1 MEFSLKKRLKNL
13 IVIFLTL
20 LLFLPLPVQ
29 KAEAMDPVTLAIL
42 APIALKGARAA
53 SPYVI
58 RGMQNT
64 GRQMIVI
71 GKDVAEIFCLP
82 LGVVQTTF
90 GAPFGFFGNGV
101 QNIGAG
107 VVAPFKMTWDILML
121 PLAMFGVSGG

>member
-1 MEFSLKKRLKNL
+1 VEFSLKKRFKKL
-13 IVIFLTL
+13 IVIILAFFV
-20 LLFLPLPVQ
+20 FLPLPVQ
-29 KAEAMDPVTLAIL
+29 KAGAMDPVTIAIL
-42 APIALKGARAA
+42 APVALKGARAA

-58 RGMQNT
+58 RGMQNA

-71 GKDVAEIFCLP
+71 GKDVTEIFCLP
-82 LGVVQTTF
+82 LGVVQTTL

-101 QNIGAG
+101 QNIGSG

>member
-1 MEFSLKKRLKNL
+1 MEFLLKKRLKKL

-29 KAEAMDPVTLAIL
+29 KAEAMDPVTIAIL

-64 GRQMIVI
+64 G
-71 GKDVAEIFCLP
+71 
-82 LGVVQTTF
+82 
-90 GAPFGFFGNGV
+90 
-101 QNIGAG
+101 
-107 VVAPFKMTWDILML
+107 
-121 PLAMFGVSGG
+121 